1 MYNWDSTTPHEAENY
16 KYVPM
21 LHSDD
26 PERTSKWFSD
36 VENGVKNGVTH
47 VLSFNEPDECR

>member
-1 MYNWDSTTPHEAENY
+1 MYNWGSTTPPTAENY

-21 LHSDD
+21 LHSDTPKD
-26 PERTSKWFSD
+26 TSGWFHN

-47 VLSFNEPDECR
+47 VLSFNEPDQCG